1 MDKNK
6 DYWKRIV
13 VVLCLGWVS
22 IWIYRTWLTPIYSD
36 IQATI
41 GEQGNSAMGLIAS
54 FYFFGYT
61 GMQIPSGFL
70 VDKVGRKAIIIPGFL
85 LFALAA
91 VFIGNATSINM
102 IYAGSLMAGVGTGA
116 YYGSAYSLTATY
128 IPDNHR
134 TFATAIINSG
144 SAVGMAIG
152 LIGSS
157 FLIKNLELPWQTT
170 MFIIAGIIAAMAA
183 TFFIFIK
190 PEDEVADVANVIKDS
205 SDSVDSN
212 GNEESFFSLRL
223 IATYALY
230 FVTCYG
236 YYMIVTWLPNFLE
249 TERGFTGIAIGMSSA
264 LVAFASI
271 PGALFF
277 SRRADKFKDRKVA
290 TIFSLEL
297 LAAGMLAIVVLSP
310 NSTILLTGLILYGF
324 LGKLAVDP
332 ILISYI
338 IDRAN
343 PSKLGRSLGLFNF
356 FGMTSSVVA
365 PFVTGLI
372 SDATGSKVLG
382 FYVSVA
388 MLILGALF
396 FLYAN
401 KLDQKK
407 NA

>member
-1 MDKNK
+1 MNKNEN
-6 DYWKRIV
+6 YWKRII
-13 VVLCLGWVS
+13 VVLCLGWVT
-22 IWIYRTWLTPIYSD
+22 IWIYRTWLTPIYGN
-36 IQATI
+36 IQETI
-41 GEQGNSAMGLIAS
+41 GQQSGTALGLIS
-54 FYFFGYT
+54 SMYFFGYT

-91 VFIGNATSINM
+91 VVIGTATSIEM
-102 IYAGSLMAGVGTGA
+102 IYAGSLMAGIGTGA

-128 IPDNHR
+128 IPDQHR

-144 SAVGMAIG
+144 SAVGMAVG

-157 FLIKNLELPWQTT
+157 FLIKTLGLQWQTT
-170 MFIIAGIIAAMAA
+170 MFIISGIILAMTL

-190 PEDEVADVANVIKDS
+190 KESEVADVANKPKEAVK
-205 SDSVDSN
+205 VD
-212 GNEESFFSLRL
+212 GVVVADESFFSLRL
-223 IATYALY
+223 ISTYFLY
-230 FVTCYG
+230 FVTCYA
-236 YYMIVTWLPNFLE
+236 YYMIVTWLPNYLE
-249 TERGFTGIAIGMSSA
+249 NSRGFQGSAIGMASS

-277 SRRADKFKDRKVA
+277 SRRSDKFKSKKVQ
-290 TIFSLEL
+290 TIVTLQI
-297 LAAGMLAIVVLSP
+297 LAAGMLAIVVISP
-310 NSTILLTGLILYGF
+310 NSTILLMGLILYGF

-365 PFVTGLI
+365 PFLTGVI
-372 SDATGSKVLG
+372 TDITNTQVLG
-382 FYVSVA
+382 FYLSVG
-388 MLILGALF
+388 MLLLGTTF
-396 FLYAN
+396 FYIAN
-401 KLDQKK
+401 KRDERMS
-407 NA
+407 